1 MRPEKE
7 IKDLLRHIARSLEQI
22 PEPIENQGNTENT
35 ESVGRKTVGTS
46 IATALAPIKHQ
57 LWRKHVDNSTFET
70 VKYHGRGE
78 LGPNTTLKFWQ
89 PSGVSWIVNKSA
101 EIGGCILGDYMG
113 LGKTL
118 QALGLIFH
126 LKMRGRRAMICG
138 KLLSEKYQVHLY
150 CAREKIPILNKE
162 SLKSLEH
169 PECHNFVANFEWL
182 KAKHKGQNKTDLGE
196 VFDTVIIDEA
206 HIIKD
211 ESTGNYEVL
220 SELAP
225 LNFILLTGTPV
236 MNQDIDIAAML
247 SLFRPDSLWEDM
259 QCDRKTNS
267 FHLEDNHRHAVLRA
281 TSFADHRYPNTL
293 PKKDHVKGGEWL
305 GKIYD
310 ISPP

>member
-1 MRPEKE
+1 
-7 IKDLLRHIARSLEQI
+7 
-22 PEPIENQGNTENT
+22 
-35 ESVGRKTVGTS
+35 
-46 IATALAPIKHQ
+46 
-57 LWRKHVDNSTFET
+57 
-70 VKYHGRGE
+70 
-78 LGPNTTLKFWQ
+78 
-89 PSGVSWIVNKSA
+89 
-101 EIGGCILGDYMG
+101 MG

-118 QALGLIFH
+118 QALGLICH
-126 LKMRGRRAMICG
+126 MNNERRKGNGNVGQTKPSLVISPIAVLNVW
-138 KLLSEKYQVHLY
+138 KRVVENFLSKKYQVHLY

-182 KAKHKGQNKTDLGE
+182 RAKHKGQNRTDLGE

-293 PKKDHVKGGEWL
+293 PKKDHVKGGEWP

-310 ISPP
+310 IVPLKWAFGTTMNGVSIGSAIPHVKTNVAVVLPIFPVSFIHQVISK